1 MGHIDLATGHVHE
14 WEGAVRASQVPAG
27 PGARGR
33 GDDCMGGVL

>member
-1 MGHIDLATGHVHE
+1 MGHIDLASGHVRE
-14 WEGAVRASQVPAG
+14 WEVAVRESQIPAR